1 MNPAPSPAGPSRRT
15 VLAAGTLAV
24 LPLALTGAPVAAA
37 APEGRRK
44 RLAPA
49 GAVTSPVPDP
59 LPHRGSWQR
68 TADGGQRAT
77 APAGSPA
84 LALTEH
90 RTGARAGVAVRVTAD
105 PATPHARG
113 GLVLRAAADG
123 STGYAV
129 TLEPADGRVR
139 LLDLADGAV
148 LATGAAGAGELLE
161 VTTDGPALTVHV
173 DGRPVLETTDHR
185 HRAGHTGLLADSGT
199 VLLGPPR
206 AWTVTTDLTGWTGD
220 PGWTPTPLGLT
231 ADAPAGVNLRTTTSE
246 EAYDTSL
253 QADVVV
259 HDPYAVAA
267 LLVRTDATGS
277 RGYAVEVDPN
287 QGRLRLYRVDGDT
300 TLATHA
306 VPVLPGTVHR
316 LRVEAEGRRLR
327 VHWQGDFLRPDGYAP
342 VIDTEDPRPDPHL
355 SGRHG
360 LLAYNGRV
368 SYENV
373 TVPAADELPCGT
385 TESGTWTRDLAGLRG
400 RDGVRAAPAPDG
412 PGLVVSADVRF
423 DGARAAGLLV
433 RGHTVLLDRQAAA
446 VRLLDHER
454 GTVLASAPPPVR
466 PLRDGDLVR
475 LEVHLLD
482 GDFTVYA
489 DGVRV
494 LAAPAVTTG
503 ATVGLVADGGTAR
516 FREVYAADARD
527 HFTEPYRPSYHH
539 SKRSGSACDPN
550 GLVWFDGEYH
560 LFHQDRGRWAH
571 AVSSD
576 LLHWRALPLAL
587 EWDEHGH
594 CWSGSAVADPH
605 DASGL
610 FAGGPGLIAYYTA
623 YHPDRPG
630 GNQSV
635 RAAYSTDRGRSWRRH
650 GGPEPLVGNPG
661 GPDGGWDFRDPK
673 VLRDEA
679 RDQWVMVVSGG
690 DHVRFLTSRDLL
702 HWTHVSSFG
711 YGPWV
716 TAGVWECPDLFPL
729 PVDGDPART
738 AWVLTLSTGAVRAT
752 DGSAAVYLTGT
763 WDGAAFTPHQAP
775 GGWLRSDHGRDFYAA
790 VTFDNTPDGRRIWLG
805 WTTNWD
811 YPFSA
816 PTGRWQ
822 GQHSVPR
829 ALTLTSGPDGRPVL
843 CQQPVD
849 ELAALRT
856 GSTVRTGLTAGPGLP
871 DPCAGLTGTAYEI
884 EAELVFPATG
894 SATDC
899 AFLLRGKDGR
909 AVRVGYDPGRGL
921 LSIDRTDSGRTDFT
935 RWFAGR
941 SEAPLTAGPDGA
953 GGRTVRLRI
962 LVDSSSVEVFGGAGE
977 AVLTSLVLPDPD
989 AAGLSFTAE
998 GGTVRLTTLAL
1009 HPLAST
1015 CRPGGAPGRGLSP
1028 EPPAG
1033 EHRTDLGTLAVTPA
1047 GRWEPTGAGRTGLFD
1062 RDSDALSTR
1071 RFADLELT
1079 TLLRLGGADGVRGA
1093 ASLLWRASA
1102 DGADGYVLN
1111 VDPDLRAVRLVVRRG
1126 GSFDDAAALA
1136 RVPLLVR
1143 HGVTYHLRV
1152 VHRGTRIQV
1161 FLDGSGIIDR
1171 TDPDGTY
1178 ASGHVGLNVFG
1189 GRAGFQD
1196 TYAKEL

>member
-1 MNPAPSPAGPSRRT
+1 MISVPSPATPSRRA
-15 VLAAGTLAV
+15 VLAAGTLAA
-24 LPLALTGAPVAAA
+24 LPLALTA
-37 APEGRRK
+37 APAGAAPRARR
-44 RLAPA
+44 RTAAPL

-59 LPHRGSWQR
+59 LPYRGSWQR
-68 TADGGQRAT
+68 TADGGQRAA
-77 APAGSPA
+77 APAGGTA
-84 LALTEH
+84 LAMTEH
-90 RTGARAGVAVRVTAD
+90 RTGARSGVALRVAAD
-105 PATPHARG
+105 PATPNARG

-123 STGYAV
+123 SAGYAL
-129 TLEPADGRVR
+129 TLEPANGQVR
-139 LLDLADGAV
+139 LTDLADGTV
-148 LATGAAGAGELLE
+148 LASGAAGPGELLE
-161 VTTDGPALTVHV
+161 VATDGPALTVHV
-173 DGRPVLETTDHR
+173 DGRPVLAVHDHR
-185 HRAGHTGLLADSGT
+185 HRAGHTGLFAAAGT

-231 ADAPAGVNLRTTTSE
+231 ADAPAGTNLRTLAAE

-267 LLVRTDATGS
+267 LLVRADATGS

-287 QGRLRLYRVDGDT
+287 QGRLRLYRVDGNT
-300 TLATHA
+300 TLASHA

-327 VHWQGDFLRPDGYAP
+327 VHWQSDFLRPDGYAP
-342 VIDTEDPRPDPHL
+342 VIDTEDPDPDPHL

-373 TVPAADELPCGT
+373 TAPGAAELPGGT

-400 RDGVRAAPAPDG
+400 HDGVRTAPAPAG
-412 PGLVVSADVRF
+412 PGLVVSADVRLA
-423 DGARAAGLLV
+423 GARAAGLLV
-433 RGHTVLLDRQAAA
+433 RGHAVLLDRQAGA
-446 VRLLDHER
+446 VRLLDHAR
-454 GTVLASAPPPVR
+454 GTLLASAPPPVR

-482 GDFTVYA
+482 GEFTVHA

-494 LAAPAVTTG
+494 IDSAPAATTG
-503 ATVGLVADGGTAR
+503 GTVGLVADGGTAF
-516 FREVYAADARD
+516 FREVYAVDSRD
-527 HFTEPYRPSYHH
+527 HFTEPYRPAFHH
-539 SKRSGSACDPN
+539 SQRSGSASDPN
-550 GLVWFDGEYH
+550 GLVCFDGEYH
-560 LFHQDRGRWAH
+560 LFHQDQGRWAH
-571 AVSSD
+571 AVSTD
-576 LLHWRALPLAL
+576 LLHWRSLPRALDWNAY
-587 EWDEHGH
+587 GH
-594 CWSGSAVADPH
+594 CWSGSAVADLH

-610 FAGGPGLIAYYTA
+610 FDGGSGLIAYYTSH
-623 YHPDRPG
+623 HPDRIG

-635 RAAYSTDRGRSWRRH
+635 RAAYSTDRGRSWQWY
-650 GGPEPLVGNPG
+650 GGAEPLVGNPG

-729 PVDGDPART
+729 PVDGDPGRT

-763 WDGAAFTPHQAP
+763 WDGTAFTPDQAP

-790 VTFDNTPDGRRIWLG
+790 ITFDNTPDGRRIWLG

-816 PTGRWQ
+816 PTGPWQ

-829 ALTLTSGPDGRPVL
+829 VLSLAAGPAGHPVL
-843 CQQPVD
+843 RQWPVA
-849 ELAALRT
+849 ELAALRA

-884 EAELVFPATG
+884 EAELAFPAEG
-894 SATDC
+894 AATDC
-899 AFLLRGKDGR
+899 AFLLRGKEGR
-909 AVRVGYDPGRGL
+909 AVRVGYDPGRGRL
-921 LSIDRTDSGRTDFT
+921 YLDRADSGRTDFT

-941 SEAPLTAGPDGA
+941 AEAPLAAAPDG

-977 AVLTSLVLPDPD
+977 AVLTGLVLPDPD
-989 AAGLSFTAE
+989 AAGLSFTAD
-998 GGTVRLTTLAL
+998 GGAVRLVTLAH
-1009 HPLAST
+1009 HPLGST
-1015 CRPGGAPGRGLSP
+1015 CRVGGAPGRTLP
-1028 EPPAG
+1028 AAPPPG
-1033 EHRTDLGTLAVTPA
+1033 EFRTDLGALTVTPA
-1047 GRWEPTGAGRTGLFD
+1047 GRWAPTGAGLTCVFD

-1136 RVPLLVR
+1136 RVSLLVR

-1152 VHRGTRIQV
+1152 VHQGTRIRV
-1161 FLDGSGIIDR
+1161 FLDGSGIIDL
-1171 TDPDGTY
+1171 TDPGAAF

-1189 GRAGFQD
+1189 GRAGHQD

>member
-1 MNPAPSPAGPSRRT
+1 MNPAPSPATPSRRA
-15 VLAAGTLAV
+15 VLAAGTLAA
-24 LPLALTGAPVAAA
+24 LPLALTA
-37 APEGRRK
+37 APAARAVPPARRK
-44 RLAPA
+44 RAAPA

-59 LPHRGSWQR
+59 LPYRGSWQR
-68 TADGGQRAT
+68 TADGGQRAA
-77 APAGSPA
+77 APAGAAA
-84 LALTEH
+84 LAVTEH
-90 RTGARAGVAVRVTAD
+90 RTGARAGLAVRVTAD
-105 PATPHARG
+105 PATPDARG

-129 TLEPADGRVR
+129 TLEPAHGRVR
-139 LLDLADGAV
+139 LLDLADGTV
-148 LATGAAGAGELLE
+148 LATGATGPGELLE
-161 VTTDGPALTVHV
+161 VTTDGPVLTVHV
-173 DGRPVLETTDHR
+173 DGRTALATTDHR
-185 HRAGHTGLLADSGT
+185 HRAGHTGLYADSGT
-199 VLLGPPR
+199 VRFGPPR
-206 AWTVTTDLTGWTGD
+206 SWTVTTDLTGWTGD
-220 PGWTPTPLGLT
+220 PGWTPTPLGLA
-231 ADAPAGVNLRTTTSE
+231 ADAPAGTNIRALASE

-253 QADVVV
+253 QADLVV

-267 LLVRTDATGS
+267 LLVRADATGS
-277 RGYAVEVDPN
+277 RGYAAEVDPN
-287 QGRLRLYRVDGDT
+287 QGRLRLYRVDGNV

-306 VPVLPGTVHR
+306 VPVMPGTVHR

-327 VHWQGDFLRPDGYAP
+327 VHWQSDFLRPDGYAP
-342 VIDTEDPRPDPHL
+342 VIDTEDPAPDPHL

-360 LLAYNGRV
+360 LVAYNGRV

-373 TVPAADELPCGT
+373 TAPSAGELPHGA

-400 RDGVRAAPAPDG
+400 HDGVRTAPAPVG
-412 PGLVVSADVRF
+412 PGLVVSADVRLA
-423 DGARAAGLLV
+423 GARAAGLLV
-433 RGHTVLLDRQAAA
+433 RGHAVLLDRPAGA
-446 VRLLDHER
+446 VRLLDHAR
-454 GTVLASAPPPVR
+454 GTLLAAAPPPIR

-482 GDFTVYA
+482 GQFTVYA

-494 LAAPAVTTG
+494 LAAPAVTDA
-503 ATVGLVADGGTAR
+503 ATVGLVADGGTAY
-516 FREVYAADARD
+516 FREVYAGDVRD

-539 SKRSGSACDPN
+539 AKRAGSACDPN

-560 LFHQDRGRWAH
+560 LFHQDQGQWAH
-571 AVSSD
+571 AVSTD
-576 LLHWRALPLAL
+576 LLRWRALPLAL
-587 EWDEHGH
+587 EWNAYGH
-594 CWSGSAVADPH
+594 CWSGSAVADLH

-610 FAGGPGLIAYYTA
+610 FGGGSGLIAYYTSF
-623 YHPDRPG
+623 HPDRIG

-635 RAAYSTDRGRSWRRH
+635 RAAYSTDRGRSWQPY

-716 TAGVWECPDLFPL
+716 TGGVWECPDLFPL
-729 PVDGDPART
+729 PVDGEPART

-752 DGSAAVYLTGT
+752 DGSAAVHLTGT
-763 WDGAAFTPHQAP
+763 WDGTSFTPDQAP
-775 GGWLRSDHGRDFYAA
+775 GGWLRTDHGRDFYAA
-790 VTFDNTPDGRRIWLG
+790 ITYDNTPDARRIWLG

-811 YPFSA
+811 YPFSP

-822 GQHSVPR
+822 GQHSIPR
-829 ALTLTSGPDGRPVL
+829 ELTLASGPAGHPVLRQRPVA
-843 CQQPVD
+843 

-884 EAELVFPATG
+884 EAELAFPATG

-899 AFLLRGKDGR
+899 AFLLRAKDGR
-909 AVRVGYDPGRGL
+909 AVRVGYDPGRGRL
-921 LSIDRTDSGRTDFT
+921 YVDRADSGRTDFT

-941 SEAPLTAGPDGA
+941 SEAPLAAVPTGD
-953 GGRTVRLRI
+953 GGRAVRLRI
-962 LVDSSSVEVFGGAGE
+962 LVDSSSVEVFGGDGE

-989 AAGLSFTAE
+989 ADGLSFIAE
-998 GGTVRLTTLAL
+998 GGTVRIVTLA
-1009 HPLAST
+1009 HHALAST
-1015 CRPGGAPGRGLSP
+1015 VRLGGAPGRALPAAPP
-1028 EPPAG
+1028 EG
-1033 EHRTDLGTLAVTPA
+1033 EFRTDLGTPTVLPA
-1047 GRWEPTGAGRTGLFD
+1047 GRWEPTGAGLTCVFD

-1102 DGADGYVLN
+1102 DGADGYLLN
-1111 VDPDLRAVRLVVRRG
+1111 VDPDLRAVRLAVRRAG
-1126 GSFDDAAALA
+1126 AFDDADVLA

-1143 HGVTYHLRV
+1143 HGVTYHLRI
-1152 VHRGTRIQV
+1152 VHQGTRIQI
-1161 FLDGSGIIDR
+1161 FLDGHGIIDL
-1171 TDPDGTY
+1171 TDPDATY

-1189 GRAGFQD
+1189 GRAGHQD

>member
-1 MNPAPSPAGPSRRT
+1 MHHVPSPATPSRRS
-15 VLAAGTLAV
+15 VLAAGTLAA
-24 LPLALTGAPVAAA
+24 LPLALTA
-37 APEGRRK
+37 APAEAAPGARRK
-44 RLAPA
+44 KQATPA

-59 LPHRGSWQR
+59 LPYRGSWQR
-68 TADGGQRAT
+68 TADGGQRAA
-77 APAGSPA
+77 APAGGSA
-84 LALTEH
+84 LAVTEH
-90 RTGARAGVAVRVTAD
+90 RTGARAGFALRVAAD

-123 STGYAV
+123 SSGYAV
-129 TLEPADGRVR
+129 TLEPATGQVR
-139 LLDLADGAV
+139 LTDLADGGL
-148 LATGAAGAGELLE
+148 LASGATAPGELLE
-161 VTTDGPALTVHV
+161 VTTDGPALTVRV
-173 DGRPVLETTDHR
+173 DGRAALATSDHR
-185 HRAGHTGLLADSGT
+185 HRAGHTGLYADSGT

-231 ADAPAGVNLRTTTSE
+231 ADAPDGTNLRALAAE

-267 LLVRTDATGS
+267 LLIRADATGT

-287 QGRLRLYRVDGDT
+287 QGRLRLYRIDGNT
-300 TLATHA
+300 TLATHP

-327 VHWQGDFLRPDGYAP
+327 VHRQGDFLRPDGYTP
-342 VIDTEDPRPDPHL
+342 VIDTEDPGPAPHL

-368 SYENV
+368 SYDNV
-373 TVPAADELPCGT
+373 TVPGADEHPGGA

-400 RDGVRAAPAPDG
+400 HEGVRTAPAPTG
-412 PGLVVSADVRF
+412 PGLVASADVRF
-423 DGARAAGLLV
+423 AGARAAGLLV
-433 RGHTVLLDRQAAA
+433 RGHTVLLDRQAGA
-446 VRLLDHER
+446 VRLRDHAR
-454 GTVLASAPPPVR
+454 GTLLASAPPPVR

-475 LEVHLLD
+475 LEVHIVD
-482 GDFTVYA
+482 GEFTVLA
-489 DGVRV
+489 DGAEV
-494 LAAPAVTTG
+494 LRAPAATTG
-503 ATVGLVADGGTAR
+503 ATVGLVAEGGTAF
-516 FREVYAADARD
+516 FREVYAGDARD
-527 HFTEPYRPSYHH
+527 HFTEPYRPAYHH

-550 GLVWFDGEYH
+550 GLVWFEGEYH
-560 LFHQDRGRWAH
+560 LFHQDQGRWAH
-571 AVSSD
+571 AVSTD
-576 LLHWRALPLAL
+576 LLHWRSLPLAL
-587 EWDEHGH
+587 DWNAHGH
-594 CWSGSAVADPH
+594 CWSGSAVADLH

-610 FAGGPGLIAYYTA
+610 FGGAPGLIAYYTG

-635 RAAYSTDRGRSWRRH
+635 RAAFSTDRGRSWQEY

-673 VLRDEA
+673 VLRDEP

-702 HWTHVSSFG
+702 RWTHVSSFG

-716 TAGVWECPDLFPL
+716 TGGVWECPDLFAL
-729 PVDGDPART
+729 PVDGDPGRT

-763 WDGAAFTPHQAP
+763 WDGTAFTPDQAP

-790 VTFDNTPDGRRIWLG
+790 ITFDNTPDGRRIWLG

-829 ALTLTSGPDGRPVL
+829 ELSLTAGPAGHPVL
-843 CQQPVD
+843 RQTPVA

-871 DPCAGLTGTAYEI
+871 DPCSGLGGFAYEI
-884 EAELVFPATG
+884 EAELALPATG
-894 SATDC
+894 GASDC
-899 AFLLRGKDGR
+899 AFLLRGKDGK
-909 AVRVGYDPGRGL
+909 AVRVGYDPGRARL
-921 LSIDRTDSGRTDFT
+921 YLDRAGSGRTDFT

-941 SEAPLTAGPDGA
+941 SEAPLTAETAADGS
-953 GGRTVRLRI
+953 RTVRLRI
-962 LVDSSSVEVFGGAGE
+962 LVDSSSVEVFGGRGE
-977 AVLTSLVLPDPD
+977 AVLTGLVLPDPD
-989 AAGLSFTAE
+989 ARGLSFTAT
-998 GGTVRLTTLAL
+998 GGTVRLTRLAH

-1015 CRPGGAPGRGLSP
+1015 CRLGGAPGRAL
-1028 EPPAG
+1028 PPAPPEG
-1033 EHRTDLGTLAVTPA
+1033 AFRTDLGALTVTPA
-1047 GRWEPTGAGRTGLFD
+1047 GRWESTGAGRTCVFD

-1079 TLLRLGGADGVRGA
+1079 TLLRLGGPDGVRGA

-1152 VHRGTRIQV
+1152 VHQGTRIQV
-1161 FLDGSGIIDR
+1161 FLDGDRIIDR
-1171 TDPDGTY
+1171 TDPAAAH

-1189 GRAGFQD
+1189 GRAGYQD